1 MTQFRI
7 YRIGKIDGIVRL
19 GALKIAQMITGA
31 IERVFFQQYC
41 HPQRGSEAILA
52 SPTACYSLV
61 QSRVLPVKR
70 KTKLQPSRF
79 TRYGK

>member
-31 IERVFFQQYC
+31 IERVFF
-41 HPQRGSEAILA
+41 SN
-52 SPTACYSLV
+52 TATP
-61 QSRVLPVKR
+61 REVLRP
-70 KTKLQPSRF
+70 F
-79 TRYGK
+79 